1 MLAIDQNLRSQQP
14 SPLAPQKSVRSQTP
28 KFGFMPPMISDSSVA
43 DAVNNTRAQS
53 AGTGRAALTE
63 MDRAGISRGRGNQY
77 AASIAEA
84 GADAQARAGQAQ
96 QEMAAQMSNANA
108 RQGYDLTMQ
117 GEGMANKGL
126 LENLR
131 NANTMA
137 NWQRAG
143 FRQNLYETNRR
154 GQFGLDQI
162 QPDYTPF
169 LRALL
174 G

>member
-1 MLAIDQNLRSQQP
+1 MLSVDKGLRSQQP

-28 KFGFMPPMISDSSVA
+28 KFGYMPPMIGDSSVA
-43 DAVNNTRAQS
+43 DAVNATRAQS
-53 AGTGRAALTE
+53 AGTGRMALTE
-63 MDRAGISRGRGNQY
+63 MDRAGISRGRGNDY
-77 AASIAEA
+77 ASQIAEA

-96 QEMAAQMSNANA
+96 QEMAAQMANAGA
-108 RQGYDLTMQ
+108 RQGYDLLMQ
-117 GEGMANKGL
+117 GESIGNRGL

-131 NANTMA
+131 NTSAMA

-143 FRQNLYETNRR
+143 FRQNLYEANRR

-162 QPDYTPF
+162 QPDFTPF
-169 LRALL
+169 LRSLI